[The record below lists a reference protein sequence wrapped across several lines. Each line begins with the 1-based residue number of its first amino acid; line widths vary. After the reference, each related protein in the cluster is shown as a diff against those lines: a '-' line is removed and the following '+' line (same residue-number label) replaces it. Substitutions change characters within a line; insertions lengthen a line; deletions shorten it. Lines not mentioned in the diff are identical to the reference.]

1 MILER
6 LGKYVEALEV
16 VQGPLGGEEKKNGVL
31 QRNILDDFQLNVFV
45 LLSFAR
51 DDTNVKLNS
60 SYKCLVF
67 LLVIFQIY
75 FGIK

>member
-16 VQGPLGGEEKKNGVL
+16 VQGPLGGEEKKFCAL
-31 QRNILDDFQLNVFV
+31 QRNILDYFQLNVFV
-45 LLSFAR
+45 LLSFTR
-51 DDTNVKLNS
+51 DDANVKLNS

-67 LLVIFQIY
+67 LLHVK
-75 FGIK
+75 GTL